1 MWVIIPLLRW
11 DCWEETWDP
20 KSLWSVQTQKLTK
33 LMIWASKVKSFRN
46 NWKER
51 LVMMTPGH
59 HCTAWS
65 DLAISPCRSSQRGR
79 VLCPGW
85 KVTTHYARRRHLYPA
100 QSQRVCVCARA
111 RAPVLA
117 GLDLSLPLPEPQI
130 PHSYKGGG
138 ASDKFWGCVQ
148 LSHPKHSGNQE
159 INFEPSVEGKI
170 KLRDPYSL
178 TW

>member
-20 KSLWSVQTQKLTK
+20 RSLWSVQTQKLTK

-46 NWKER
+46 NWKEK

-100 QSQRVCVCARA
+100 QSQSVCVCARA
-111 RAPVLA
+111 CTHRMMANQLISHTVLFCA
-117 GLDLSLPLPEPQI
+117 
-130 PHSYKGGG
+130 Y
-138 ASDKFWGCVQ
+138 FWGYSNLDMLLIWPNLNC
-148 LSHPKHSGNQE
+148 HSC
-159 INFEPSVEGKI
+159 P
-170 KLRDPYSL
+170 
-178 TW
+178 